1 MSHYGNCKIK
11 FVMRNKSAYLGL
23 LSSIV
28 LLLVIVGVEIYING
42 RPENV
47 AYCNNGG
54 YPYSNRYYEYGD
66 FAWSNVVWSKIFG
79 SAMVYIELLFLLPF
93 FIYFIS
99 KVKGQPNGS
108 YRSIWLKIIMAIS
121 SIPLIIILLRLS
133 MYSQP
138 VVADYDTERDLA
150 ARTFFNVFGITMF
163 GYYLN
168 MFCWIVVRMAKRVV
182 SVINNKCNMSDR

>member
-1 MSHYGNCKIK
+1 
-11 FVMRNKSAYLGL
+11 MRNKSAYLGL

-93 FIYFIS
+93 F
-99 KVKGQPNGS
+99 GS
-108 YRSIWLKIIMAIS
+108 LSDKSRSRFGKR
-121 SIPLIIILLRLS
+121 IPFILLGTILS
-133 MYSQP
+133 FTFMIFIP
-138 VVADYDTERDLA
+138 WKCRIADIFNLIGCLEIFCNLKCIFTVAFHTD
-150 ARTFFNVFGITMF
+150 
-163 GYYLN
+163 
-168 MFCWIVVRMAKRVV
+168 C
-182 SVINNKCNMSDR
+182 